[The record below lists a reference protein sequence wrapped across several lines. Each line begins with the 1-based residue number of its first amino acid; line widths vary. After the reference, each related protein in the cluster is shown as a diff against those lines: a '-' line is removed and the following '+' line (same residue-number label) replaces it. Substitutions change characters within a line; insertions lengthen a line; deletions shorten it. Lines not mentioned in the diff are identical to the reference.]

1 MRYNKNQKVP
11 GSNPTRRSAEVRN
24 PTTKK
29 NTIISPNFLVWKRC
43 HSTKS
48 QNLHTKK
55 LHEITVLFAV
65 NLPKRLLVTFRL
77 KSLKCWD

>member
-29 NTIISPNFLVWKRC
+29 KYLNFTQFSGVEKVPFYKI
-43 HSTKS
+43 TKS
-48 QNLHTKK
+48 PRY
-55 LHEITVLFAV
+55 EIT
-65 NLPKRLLVTFRL
+65 
-77 KSLKCWD
+77 

>member
-29 NTIISPNFLVWKRC
+29 KYLNFTQFPGVEKVPFYKI
-43 HSTKS
+43 TKS
-48 QNLHTKK
+48 PRY
-55 LHEITVLFAV
+55 EITWNYGIVCSE
-65 NLPKRLLVTFRL
+65 P
-77 KSLKCWD
+77 S